1 MNRIK
6 VRVAMSLFYKK
17 ISKLSHKI
25 FLSIYKIFYFIND
38 LYFTISLNKRH
49 LII

>member
-6 VRVAMSLFYKK
+6 VLVAMSLFYKK

-38 LYFTISLNKRH
+38 LYIFAEIYK
-49 LII
+49 